1 MRRVFPNYK
10 ARYEMA
16 TQVMGAMAQEIV
28 NLRKEK
34 EDLKKRIR
42 ELEGVVETQGETLF
56 DLHSDIRDARAALD
70 RAK

>member
-1 MRRVFPNYK
+1 MRRLFPNYQ
-10 ARYEMA
+10 ARYEKA

-34 EDLKKRIR
+34 DDLKKRIR